1 LRHIFSSLLNLLS
14 YFAFLSLRHS
24 SRDHRHLHSFPTRR
38 SSDLEEGDGDAERD
52 EQHHPRLA
60 ALQLADGTGEERG
73 AAPGV
78 HDGAEDCGDP
88 ACPAGHGVPEEH
100 GEHGGERDHLD
111 GDDDVDPEQP
121 AELADVVAVARM
133 TTMTTAV
140 IAVPGVVT
148 VFHGVAVVLGVR
160 VVNVAGLGGRDTV
173 VVMVMVMRGR
183 VRHCSS
189 LPSFFPG
196 L

>member
-1 LRHIFSSLLNLLS
+1 M
-14 YFAFLSLRHS
+14 
-24 SRDHRHLHSFPTRR
+24 
-38 SSDLEEGDGDAERD
+38 
-52 EQHHPRLA
+52 
-60 ALQLADGTGEERG
+60 
-73 AAPGV
+73 
-78 HDGAEDCGDP
+78 
-88 ACPAGHGVPEEH
+88 
-100 GEHGGERDHLD
+100 
-111 GDDDVDPEQP
+111 
-121 AELADVVAVARM
+121 VAVARM

-196 L
+196 LSFDRVVSRRGP